1 MNKPHYNLLV
11 TLNSGY
17 LRPLSVMLKSA
28 VLSNPDADF
37 AVYILHSSLTKRDF
51 DHVTKAVGSDQIT
64 LYPIQMDDSMLK
76 SAPTSGRYPAE
87 MYYRLFAS
95 RYLPETLDRILYLDP
110 DLVIINSLETLYS
123 MPLENHY
130 FVACSHIVILGLQRI
145 NELRLNMAKDTP
157 YINSGVLLMNLA
169 LLRKEMDPAMVLDYI
184 RKHKKVLMLPDQD
197 VLSALYG
204 TRTLLVDSLLY
215 NLSERFL
222 RDTNLRL
229 FPGGEKVG
237 LEWIRTH
244 SVIVHYCGRNKPWK
258 PRYSGT
264 LGVFYQDVAEKISF

>member
-1 MNKPHYNLLV
+1 MTKSKYNLLV

-17 LRPLSVMLKSA
+17 LKPLCVMLKSA

-37 AVYILHSSLTKRDF
+37 AVYVLHSSLANRDF
-51 DHVTKAVGSDQIT
+51 DHVMKVVESDQIT
-64 LYPIQMDDSMLK
+64 LHPIQMDDSMLK

-95 RYLPETLDRILYLDP
+95 RCLPETLDRILYLDP
-110 DLVIINSLETLYS
+110 DLVIINSLESLYT

-157 YINSGVLLMNLA
+157 YINSGVLLMNLE
-169 LLRKEMDPAMVLDYI
+169 LLRKEMDPAMVLEYI
-184 RKHKKVLMLPDQD
+184 HKHKKVLMLPDQD

-204 TRTLLVDSLLY
+204 SRTLLVDSLVF

-222 RDTNLRL
+222 RDTNFRL
-229 FPGGEKVG
+229 FPGAEKVS
-237 LEWIRTH
+237 LEWIRNH

-258 PRYSGT
+258 PRYTGT
-264 LGVFYQDVAEKISF
+264 LGAFYQEIADKVSF

>member
-1 MNKPHYNLLV
+1 MNKLHYNLLV

-17 LRPLSVMLKSA
+17 LKPLSVMLKSA
-28 VLSNPDADF
+28 VLSNPEADF
-37 AVYILHSSLTKRDF
+37 SVYILHSSLSNRDF
-51 DHVTKAVGSDQIT
+51 DHLIKAIESDQIT
-64 LYPIQMDDSMLK
+64 LHPIFMDDSMLK

-95 RYLPETLDRILYLDP
+95 RYLPENLDRILYLDP
-110 DLVIINSLETLYS
+110 DLVIINSLETLYAL
-123 MPLENHY
+123 PLENHY
-130 FVACSHIVILGLQRI
+130 FVACSHIVIMGLQRI

-157 YINSGVLLMNLA
+157 YINSGVLLMNLTM
-169 LLRKEMDPAMVLDYI
+169 LRKEMDPGMVLEYI

-204 TRTLLVDSLLY
+204 SKTLLVDSLRY

-229 FPGGEKVG
+229 FPGGEKVD
-237 LEWIRTH
+237 LEWIRQH

-258 PRYSGT
+258 PRYSGS
-264 LGVFYQDVAEKISF
+264 LGVFYQEVAEKVTF